1 MHVAHNKISKWRKSA
16 CMIFCEWYQGVTVE
30 LWEIWLPQTTVNLCM
45 IAYSSAMSWIQLDDQ
60 RWKVSWKVSFYCC
73 CMLLLRINILL
84 TWFNNSACITIM
96 VEGNFRLIVILI
108 TKKIIIIPVD
118 LIWEYLI
125 YYKSCSC
132 STWRLAMKGIV
143 LISLTVFMQWR
154 IFWSAC
160 ANNAYFPKKTASSA
174 GLKEDT
180 CQVVV

>member
-1 MHVAHNKISKWRKSA
+1 MTKVYSHDILWMIPRSNGRTVRNVVTQNYCQSMHDRLFFCHELNSTRRSKVK
-16 CMIFCEWYQGVTVE
+16 G
-30 LWEIWLPQTTVNLCM
+30 
-45 IAYSSAMSWIQLDDQ
+45 QLKGQ
-60 RWKVSWKVSFYCC
+60 
-73 CMLLLRINILL
+73 LLLLLLWINILL